1 MTLSFITYNPDWKTL
16 FNTSGNM
23 FTLTEALYGGA
34 LPQKVVIVRANDR
47 LTLASPSAYWS
58 IVRNSAPF
66 RYIVANVFVDC

>member
-1 MTLSFITYNPDWKTL
+1 MTLSFATYHTDWKTL

-23 FTLTEALYGGA
+23 FILTEALYGGA
-34 LPQKVVIVRANDR
+34 LPQKMVIVRANDL

-58 IVRNSAPF
+58 IVLNSAQF